1 MGDWYPYCLNI
12 TGMSMNRFVKY
23 AALIVC
29 MALFVAIAACSSNKS
44 DESTV
49 VSLETGAE
57 NITSLGEFPVGIRDY
72 TPPAIEI
79 TSPLSVNPVTTV
91 ANDESV
97 YLKEV
102 VPGEKWSFEVKGEVT
117 PSTFGIEGNRLELK
131 GVYVNNQLVDSAYGD
146 DIKWV
151 DGKFSFTKTIYIS
164 KEDIAGTF
172 YSIVVTAVDE
182 KNYVA
187 GAKSVVILQDR
198 AANKIGEDYPLANS
212 LHLSGNK
219 EFVSNALSI
228 LVSQIDGL
236 NFAPYLGNI
245 NILVNNVLSPRTVML
260 QGVTISDYS
269 INSAGA
275 DLCSI
280 NLDIKV
286 SNLVVE
292 YTNNYSIFNPGQN
305 VVNINM
311 KNIEID
317 GLIIELRKEDNGIK
331 AYLKAGDIALVKGE
345 GFKYNLDTPFTEI
358 FNYLLD
364 NVFSFL
370 IQDVFK
376 QTNQKPVQLK
386 LGYYALKLL
395 IKQLSGDETPLNSD
409 PITGLKYCTKD
420 NSGGINLGMDINFTI
435 DKESKSKLT
444 STYSSSKAKSDKLD
458 LTVNYGNSTFALS
471 DDMINQ
477 MLAMNFPDDT
487 QEITDLDLNELI
499 EELGIDLGDYELW
512 PWLRNGN
519 DELPKIKIKYR
530 MPTPPVLKIQGN
542 GNYIG
547 SLYIRNVLVEVW
559 ELDDLGKEV
568 ELLARLSISLDI
580 AMKWENQK
588 FVLECGKGDA
598 TYLLLFNKLYP
609 MLIPE
614 QMKEIHTYIANN
626 LNQLLNKIGL
636 IGYPIENVSTMND
649 AYLVFSGSLL
659 SRDEIGSDNQEMDYD
674 GNNWNYQYISS
685 NPNTET
691 VDKLNGSNK
700 GSISFNTLDK
710 NNEDQVNNKYF
721 RDLDWNDSRGYFY
734 KVEENSNRL
743 ITGISFTRDVLF
755 DWITGNTV
763 EFYEEFAVMC
773 ISYGNASENI
783 DSDYIPGEGCLIP
796 YELTIEDNPE
806 IALPDFQTF
815 NILLSTNVGIGI
827 RVKKDPTIPLK
838 INPIALKMASASNIK
853 IKYIDLNLNRGLNF

>member
-1 MGDWYPYCLNI
+1 MGDWYPYCLNN
-12 TGMSMNRFVKY
+12 TGMSMNKFVKY

-29 MALFVAIAACSSNKS
+29 MAIFVAIAACSSNKS

-72 TPPAIEI
+72 TPSEIEI

-91 ANDESV
+91 AADGSV

-102 VPGEKWSFEVKGEVT
+102 VPGEKWSLDVKGEVT
-117 PSTFGIEGNRLELK
+117 PSTFGTEGNRLELI
-131 GVYVNNQLVDSAYGD
+131 GVYVNNQLVDSANGD

-151 DGKFSFTKTIYIS
+151 NGKFSFTKTIYIT
-164 KEDIAGTF
+164 KEDIADTF
-172 YSIVVTAVDE
+172 YSIVVAAVDE

-187 GAKSVVILQDR
+187 GAESVVILQDR
-198 AANKIGEDYPLANS
+198 AANRINDLLVNA

-219 EFVSNALSI
+219 EFVSNALSLLI
-228 LVSQIDGL
+228 SQIDGL
-236 NFAPYLGNI
+236 NLAPYLGNI

-364 NVFSFL
+364 NIFSFL
-370 IQDVFK
+370 VQDVFK
-376 QTNQKPVQLK
+376 QINQKPIQLK
-386 LGYYALKLL
+386 LGYYALELL
-395 IKQLSGDETPLNSD
+395 IKQLSGNVNVEMDSF
-409 PITGLKYCTKD
+409 TGLKYITQ
-420 NSGGINLGMDINFTI
+420 NNGGINLGMDLKFPINE
-435 DKESKSKLT
+435 KSESKLT
-444 STYSSSKAKSDKLD
+444 STFSSSKAKSDKLD
-458 LTVNYGNSTFALS
+458 LAVNYGNSTFALS

-477 MLAMNFPDDT
+477 MLAMNFPDNT
-487 QEITDLDLNELI
+487 QEITSLDLNELI
-499 EELGIDLGDYELW
+499 DELGIDLGDYELW

-547 SLYIRNVLVEVW
+547 SLYVRNVLVEVC
-559 ELDDLGKEV
+559 ELDDQGKEV

-580 AMKWENQK
+580 AMKWENGK

-659 SRDEIGSDNQEMDYD
+659 SRDEIGSGSEKMNYD
-674 GNNWNYQYISS
+674 GDNWNYQYISS

-691 VDKLNGSNK
+691 VDKLNGSK
-700 GSISFNTLDK
+700 EGSISFNTLDK

-773 ISYGNASENI
+773 ISYGNASKNI

-796 YELTIEDNPE
+796 YELTIEDKPE
-806 IALPDFQTF
+806 LALPDFQTF
-815 NILLSTNVGIGI
+815 NIPLSTNVGIGI
-827 RVKKDPTIPLK
+827 RVKKDPSIPLK
-838 INPIALKMASASNIK
+838 ANPIALEKASASNII
-853 IKYIDLNLNRGLNF
+853 IKYIDLTLDSGLKF

>member
-1 MGDWYPYCLNI
+1 
-12 TGMSMNRFVKY
+12 MNRFVKY
-23 AALIVC
+23 AAIIVC
-29 MALFVAIAACSSNKS
+29 MAFFVAIAACSSNKN

-91 ANDESV
+91 ANDGSV

-102 VPGEKWSFEVKGEVT
+102 VPGEKWSLEVKGEVT
-117 PSTFGIEGNRLELK
+117 PSTFGIKRNRLELK
-131 GVYVNNQLVDSAYGD
+131 GVYVNRQLVDSANGD

-151 DGKFSFTKTIYIS
+151 DGKFTFTKTIYIS

-172 YSIVVTAVDE
+172 YPIIIAAVDE
-182 KNYVA
+182 KNYVS

-198 AANKIGEDYPLANS
+198 AANKIGKDYPLANS

-219 EFVSNALSI
+219 EFVSNALPI

-317 GLIIELRKEDNGIK
+317 GLVIELRKEGNGIK

-386 LGYYALKLL
+386 LGYYALRLL
-395 IKQLSGDETPLNSD
+395 IKQLSGDETALNSD
-409 PITGLKYCTKD
+409 AITGLKYCTKD
-420 NSGGINLGMDINFTI
+420 NNGGINLGMDINFTI

-458 LTVNYGNSTFALS
+458 LAVNYGNSTFALS

-499 EELGIDLGDYELW
+499 DELGIDLGDYKLW
-512 PWLRNGN
+512 PWLRDGN
-519 DELPKIKIKYR
+519 DKLPNIKIKYQ

-547 SLYIRNVLVEVW
+547 SLYVRNVLVEVW
-559 ELDDLGKEV
+559 ELDDQGKDV

-580 AMKWENQK
+580 AMKWDNGK

-626 LNQLLNKIGL
+626 LNQLLSKIGL

-649 AYLVFSGSLL
+649 AYLVFSGKLEE
-659 SRDEIGSDNQEMDYD
+659 EINSEPSPIATFYSKE
-674 GNNWNYQYISS
+674 WNRKPLSS
-685 NPNTET
+685 NPGASYRMIN
-691 VDKLNGSNK
+691 DKIVEEGSNPPDNDPENDIFLSLFFK
-700 GSISFNTLDK
+700 SIDGNGNVVKDM
-710 NNEDQVNNKYF
+710 
-721 RDLDWNDSRGYFY
+721 DWNDSCGYFY
-734 KVEENSNRL
+734 TLPEKSNCL
-743 ITGISFTRDVLF
+743 ITGISFDRNIAF
-755 DWITGNTV
+755 DFITGNTV

-773 ISYGNASENI
+773 IAYGEAAASI
-783 DSDYIPGEGCLIP
+783 DKEEFIPGNGCAIP
-796 YELTIEDNPE
+796 FEFSVEDIIPDTIKMPLTK
-806 IALPDFQTF
+806 
-815 NILLSTNVGIGI
+815 NVGIGI
-827 RVKKDPTIPLK
+827 RVKKDPSIPLK
-838 INPIALKMASASNIK
+838 ANPIALQMASASNIK
-853 IKYIDLNLNRGLNF
+853 IKYIDLNIDQGLKF